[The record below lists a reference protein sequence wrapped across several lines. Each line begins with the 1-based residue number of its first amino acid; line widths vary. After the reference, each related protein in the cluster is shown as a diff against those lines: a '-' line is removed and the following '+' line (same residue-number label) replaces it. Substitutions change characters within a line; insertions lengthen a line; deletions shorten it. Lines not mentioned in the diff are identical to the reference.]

1 MSSFGRILVP
11 QVRLKLVDRCRR
23 HEHVEVAG
31 SSLHALAKLL
41 QKLVTTKGLIGHH
54 EVPTHDP
61 HPQQQLSAGA

>member
-1 MSSFGRILVP
+1 VRI
-11 QVRLKLVDRCRR
+11 KLVDQRGR
-23 HEHVEVAG
+23 HEHVEVAR
-31 SSLHALAKLL
+31 SSLHVFAKLL

>member
-1 MSSFGRILVP
+1 
-11 QVRLKLVDRCRR
+11 VRLELVGRRRR
-23 HEHVEVAG
+23 HEHVEVGG
-31 SSLHALAKLL
+31 SSPHALAKLL